1 MVNEQKLASLQTSI
15 RLLVEQYK
23 DTEPPYAALLLNLC
37 EAVSELSN
45 EVAELKNQLHLQNQT
60 VEQTSLDVE
69 ASQRPQYS
77 SEHAVPDT
85 NLFKLHEIT
94 KSFKDSQQAKMI
106 APQKNLASVPDTTH
120 APTEFYVLKDDG
132 IYQCK
137 SCDRSYDHL
146 TAMYNHYKSFHVKHK
161 RSFDDEKATEGS
173 VSSGGLKSDMANS
186 EQRKR
191 ENVSIDH
198 VENNYDHDDDSD
210 DDDIDGEENE
220 EEAGKDV
227 DDDEEY
233 VYTPSKNSISSSR
246 GINKPKVPS
255 TKGKK
260 RALLYTRLG
269 TRYRC
274 DACYHDELDVIF
286 NNYPMLYNHIKAK
299 HFEQLTNQ
307 ANYKGKRV
315 RKEPAK
321 KKPSSRRKLKY
332 SKVDDEFRCDACQ
345 EQHGKLVLIKHYPIL
360 YQHIKINHPEQFEG
374 LKTKSDGSSMYSLH
388 EIEDGLGLEE
398 IQKLVAAGELL
409 KNKSRRGRPSGILNN
424 YYLRLPNN
432 QFYCKECQGRFGS
445 YQSVYLHLKT
455 QHEISNDTV
464 PATNATA
471 ALPTQTPVETSA
483 ATGVNSNPEPE
494 KFSSPRKEVG
504 VIETILAHSDDLE
517 HSIASE
523 IQSQFSQ

>member
-1 MVNEQKLASLQTSI
+1 MVNEQKLTSLQTSI
-15 RLLVEQYK
+15 KHLVEQSK
-23 DTEPPYAALLLNLC
+23 DADPPYAALLLNLC
-37 EAVSELSN
+37 ETVAELST
-45 EVAELKNQLHLQNQT
+45 EVAELRSQLRSQNQI
-60 VEQTSLDVE
+60 EQTSLDVE
-69 ASQRPQYS
+69 ASQRPQDS
-77 SEHAVPDT
+77 SEHVATDT
-85 NLFKLHEIT
+85 NLLKLHEIT
-94 KSFKDSQQAKMI
+94 RSFKDSQQAKMI
-106 APQKNLASVPDTTH
+106 VPQKNLASVPDTTH
-120 APTEFYVLKDDG
+120 APTEFYILKDDG

-161 RSFDDEKATEGS
+161 RPFDDGKQGGGS
-173 VSSGGLKSDMANS
+173 VSSGGLNNDMAEN
-186 EQRKR
+186 EQG
-191 ENVSIDH
+191 ENDKIPIDQ
-198 VENNYDHDDDSD
+198 VEGNNRDDDDSD
-210 DDDIDGEENE
+210 DDDIDDEENE
-220 EEAGKDV
+220 EEAEKDA

-233 VYTPSKNSISSSR
+233 VYTSSKNSIPSR

-274 DACYHDELDVIF
+274 DACYHDEQDVIF

-388 EIEDGLGLEE
+388 EIEDGLGFEE

-455 QHEISNDTV
+455 QHEISNDTI
-464 PATNATA
+464 PTTNATVA
-471 ALPTQTPVETSA
+471 GPTQTQVETSV
-483 ATGVNSNPEPE
+483 ATGVNPHFEPE

-517 HSIASE
+517 HSISSE